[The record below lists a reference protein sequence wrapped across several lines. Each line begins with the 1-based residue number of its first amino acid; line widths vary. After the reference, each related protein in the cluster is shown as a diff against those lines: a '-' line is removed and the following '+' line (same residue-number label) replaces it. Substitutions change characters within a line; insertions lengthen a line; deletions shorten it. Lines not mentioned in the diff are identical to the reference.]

1 MFSWASSI
9 FPLWIFIEV
18 NSFKLR
24 CLLKFF
30 IQLFVGNHLY
40 FYKMKVLPLFIYLR
54 RWLKYEYIRLYVT
67 SFVSHALKCVCL
79 LEMFI
84 YKMSEVSRFSSSY
97 NTNISK
103 EQRIFG
109 IIDNHR
115 AYLSILKYKQER
127 WFIFTCK
134 GTMINTVEKTFIT
147 EKMIPLRKTQVE
159 IQNTNYSKRYSHVF
173 IFEILFCIF

>member
-18 NSFKLR
+18 NSFKLI

-40 FYKMKVLPLFIYLR
+40 FYKMKVR
-54 RWLKYEYIRLYVT
+54 RWLKYEYIRLYVA
-67 SFVSHALKCVCL
+67 SFVFHALKCVCL

-97 NTNISK
+97 NTNMSE
-103 EQRIFG
+103 EQRIFS
-109 IIDNHR
+109 IIDNHG
-115 AYLSILKYKQER
+115 AYLSIHKYKQER

-134 GTMINTVEKTFIT
+134 RYDDKHCWKNFHHGKNDSIEENSSG
-147 EKMIPLRKTQVE
+147 
-159 IQNTNYSKRYSHVF
+159 NSKYK
-173 IFEILFCIF
+173 LFKKI